1 MAASIFF
8 LRWRSEN
15 LRVTRRVK
23 VSIWALRF
31 VPNRYRA
38 RNANNSL
45 LGKENESKPREA
57 RKTAQLFGSL
67 RLRTSRYNEA
77 RYLSNGGTMQDE
89 IPLED
94 EVKYVAGG
102 GASGPHACMFY
113 AFNTEISLS
122 AYGCES
128 AVAFEAFERAVE
140 ACRCYERLFSRTLPH
155 SDVSRLNAAGG
166 AEVTIADETYDLLRG
181 SLYYCEQSLG
191 WFDITVGSLTSL
203 WDFQR
208 GVMPDAD
215 ALQGRL
221 ALVDWRGIELGG
233 EPGTRTARLSHPGA
247 MVDVGGTAKGWIADR
262 LGEFLRVQG
271 VGHFIINLGGNV
283 VVGGGKP
290 DGSPFSV
297 GIRNPKDTSK
307 ILGAISLTDGSVV
320 TSGLYE
326 RCFELDGKRYCH
338 ILDPRTGMPI
348 QTDVESATVVAAKS
362 FDCDGFSTTLCALG
376 IERGIEFAKS
386 RSEIAVAIFV
396 DSQNRLHYSTR

>member
-1 MAASIFF
+1 M
-8 LRWRSEN
+8 LD
-15 LRVTRRVK
+15 K
-23 VSIWALRF
+23 
-31 VPNRYRA
+31 
-38 RNANNSL
+38 
-45 LGKENESKPREA
+45 
-57 RKTAQLFGSL
+57 
-67 RLRTSRYNEA
+67 
-77 RYLSNGGTMQDE
+77 

-94 EVKYVAGG
+94 EVKYVAGE
-102 GASGPHACMFY
+102 GAEGPHACMFY

-128 AVAFEAFERAVE
+128 PVAFAAFEQAVE
-140 ACRCYERLFSRTLPH
+140 ACRRYERLFSRTLPH
-155 SDVSRLNAAGG
+155 SDISRLNAADGSR
-166 AEVTIADETYDLLRG
+166 VNIADETYDLLQG
-181 SLYYCEQSLG
+181 SLRYCEQSLG

-208 GVMPDAD
+208 GVMADAD
-215 ALQGRL
+215 ALRERL
-221 ALVDWRGIELGG
+221 ALVDWRGVELGG
-233 EPGTRTARLSHPGA
+233 GSGARTARLVHLGA

-262 LGEFLRVQG
+262 LGELLRDQG
-271 VGHFIINLGGNV
+271 VKHFIINLGGNV

-307 ILGAISLTDGSVV
+307 ILGAVSLMDGSVV

-376 IERGIEFAKS
+376 IAQGIEFAKS
-386 RSEIAVAIFV
+386 RPEIAVAIFV

>member
-1 MAASIFF
+1 
-8 LRWRSEN
+8 
-15 LRVTRRVK
+15 
-23 VSIWALRF
+23 
-31 VPNRYRA
+31 
-38 RNANNSL
+38 
-45 LGKENESKPREA
+45 
-57 RKTAQLFGSL
+57 
-67 RLRTSRYNEA
+67 
-77 RYLSNGGTMQDE
+77 MQDE

-128 AVAFEAFERAVE
+128 ATAFAAFEQAVE
-140 ACRCYERLFSRTLPH
+140 ACRRYERLFSRTLPH
-155 SDVSRLNAAGG
+155 SDISRLNAAKGVRV
-166 AEVTIADETYDLLRG
+166 AIADETHDLLQG
-181 SLYYCEQSLG
+181 SLRYCEESLG

-208 GVMPDAD
+208 GVMADND
-215 ALQGRL
+215 ALRERL
-221 ALVDWRGIELGG
+221 ALVDWRGVELGG
-233 EPGTRTARLSHPGA
+233 ESGARTARLVHPGA

-262 LGEFLRVQG
+262 LGELLRGQG
-271 VGHFIINLGGNV
+271 IEHFIVNLGGNV

-290 DGSPFSV
+290 DGTPFSI

-307 ILGAISLTDGSVV
+307 ILGAVSLTDGSVV

-326 RCFELDGKRYCH
+326 RCFELNGKRYCH
-338 ILDPRTGMPI
+338 ILNPRTGMPI
-348 QTDVESATVVAAKS
+348 QTDVESATVVAVKS

-376 IERGIEFAKS
+376 IEKGIEFARG